1 MSKINNQTKKL
12 ISVLVLLPIISIFS
26 QNFKFFDFLN
36 NEIGVFEFIQ
46 NIFLLLSLYLLIKN
60 FNKLKL
66 ISNLKY
72 LFLKISILSFLI
84 FEEFS
89 FITRDTIDFTKNYNI
104 QNEFNIHNL
113 DLFTK
118 SVLNNIPIVGSVSLM
133 PLLVICV
140 LTLFGFGSY
149 LPISSNAKI
158 LFLDKK
164 YSFYTQIFLINL
176 FLTRILFLPYDIF
189 VIEPELVE
197 LFLYL
202 IFLLDTKHK
211 CSQARKF
218 KMK

>member
-1 MSKINNQTKKL
+1 
-12 ISVLVLLPIISIFS
+12 
-26 QNFKFFDFLN
+26 
-36 NEIGVFEFIQ
+36 
-46 NIFLLLSLYLLIKN
+46 
-60 FNKLKL
+60 